1 VRSERAK
8 IFAPFSPLRGL
19 DAAYREKERIVLQK
33 SELMVDRIEE
43 INRTL
48 CQLTRGD
55 IVQITYYSDGGNK
68 TKTGRIVS
76 VLPVKG
82 MLIMDIPISFSD
94 IYDIEIVQNGG
105 YFSE

>member
-1 VRSERAK
+1 M
-8 IFAPFSPLRGL
+8 RGL
-19 DAAYREKERIVLQK
+19 DAAYREKERLVLPK

-55 IVQITYYSDGGNK
+55 IVQITYYSDGENK

-94 IYDIEIVQNGG
+94 IYDIEILSNWDH
-105 YFSE
+105 FSE